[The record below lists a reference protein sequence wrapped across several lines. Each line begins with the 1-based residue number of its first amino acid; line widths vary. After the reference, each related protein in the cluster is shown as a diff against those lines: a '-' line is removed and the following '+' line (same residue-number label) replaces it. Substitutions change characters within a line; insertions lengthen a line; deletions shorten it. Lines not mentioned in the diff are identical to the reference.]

1 MSNTVNLYDPATGQ
15 GSVWNEADAEAKLAE
30 GLISQEAWQEIC
42 AAKAAEAYAAWLT
55 DPATEPERFESLRA
69 VRAGKLT
76 ATDYLLAAD
85 YPISPEKKEAVIA
98 YRQALRDL
106 PSKEGAP
113 WDGGGD
119 ATPWPV
125 LADPQGGDA

>member
-15 GSVWNEADAEAKLAE
+15 GSVWNEADVPAKLAE
-30 GLISQEAWQEIC
+30 GLISQEAWIEIC
-42 AAKAAEAYAAWLT
+42 AAKAAQAYDAWLA

-85 YPISPEKKEAVIA
+85 YPITDAKRKKVVA

-106 PSKEGAP
+106 PEQPGAP
-113 WDGGGD
+113 WDGGGEL
-119 ATPWPV
+119 TPWPV
-125 LADPQGGDA
+125 KP